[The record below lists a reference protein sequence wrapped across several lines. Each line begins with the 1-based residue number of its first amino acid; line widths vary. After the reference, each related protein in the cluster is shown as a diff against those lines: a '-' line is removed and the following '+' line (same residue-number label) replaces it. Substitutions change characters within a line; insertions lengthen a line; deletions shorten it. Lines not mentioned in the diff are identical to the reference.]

1 MSGPGEERWRGGRP
15 QDQNRQSGQRHS
27 NSRNMGAHSGNRGG
41 QSPAPWSD
49 SRDQLA
55 TGPSQEHVPVRGF
68 NSAELKAAL
77 RRGPG
82 EPKPFFYRPNG
93 KDANSNRA
101 SGPWGAKPNTMA
113 NGKDFFLE
121 LRKQSQGEGKI
132 YGGGTVIKPSLKQG
146 FSGHGQDE
154 ESRICW
160 LQLALAGYY
169 QSEPP
174 GQCDT

>member
-15 QDQNRQSGQRHS
+15 YDQNRQSGQRHS
-27 NSRNMGAHSGNRGG
+27 NSRNMGAQSGNRAG
-41 QSPAPWSD
+41 QNSAPWTD
-49 SRDQLA
+49 SREQLA
-55 TGPSQEHVPVRGF
+55 TGPSQAHVPVRGL

-77 RRGPG
+77 RR

-121 LRKQSQGEGKI
+121 LRKQVTALREGATVP
-132 YGGGTVIKPSLKQG
+132 GG
-146 FSGHGQDE
+146 
-154 ESRICW
+154 
-160 LQLALAGYY
+160 
-169 QSEPP
+169 
-174 GQCDT
+174 